1 MPQLAER
8 AGISAIAVH
17 GRTRADRFQGNAE
30 YETIRAVKQA
40 VRIPVIANGDV
51 GTAQQA
57 QAVLEATGADAV
69 MIGRAALGSPWI
81 FRDVN
86 AFLDRKKFPP
96 PLLRASITAIILKH
110 LETLYAFY
118 GEYSGVRMARKHL
131 SRYCDLDGECRAVT
145 RGAHGGGR
153 FRVAVRACGTC
164 LWTLGKTSD
173 FRRTKTMNRTA
184 GKDLPLRNHTER
196 VLSDYFS
203 NLNGHRPARLYN
215 LVLREVEEPLLRAVL
230 DYADGNQS
238 QAAEILGITRTTLRK
253 KLRSMGLNE

>member
-1 MPQLAER
+1 M
-8 AGISAIAVH
+8 
-17 GRTRADRFQGNAE
+17 
-30 YETIRAVKQA
+30 
-40 VRIPVIANGDV
+40 RIPVIANGDV
-51 GTAQQA
+51 GTPAQA
-57 QAVLEATGADAV
+57 HAVLEATGADAV
-69 MIGRAALGSPWI
+69 MIGRAALGAPWI

-86 AFLDRKKFPP
+86 AFLDTKKFPS
-96 PLLRASITAIILKH
+96 PLLRTSITAIILKH
-110 LETLYAFY
+110 LESLYAFY

-131 SRYCDLDGECRAVT
+131 SRYCDLDSETPRRA
-145 RGAHGGGR
+145 RGSHGGGR
-153 FRVAVRACGTC
+153 FRVAVRARGAC
-164 LWTLGKTSD
+164 LRGLGKTAKL
-173 FRRTKTMNRTA
+173 RRTTTMNRTA

-253 KLRSMGLNE
+253 KLRTMGLPE